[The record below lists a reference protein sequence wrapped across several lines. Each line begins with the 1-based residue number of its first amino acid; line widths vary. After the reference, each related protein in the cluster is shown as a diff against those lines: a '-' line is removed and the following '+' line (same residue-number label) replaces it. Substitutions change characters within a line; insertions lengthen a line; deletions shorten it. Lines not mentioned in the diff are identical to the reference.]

1 MVELPEKNT
10 ASLEWLDRS
19 LIIEVQRDNIRYP
32 VMIDIGNSYQP
43 KRSALK

>member
-1 MVELPEKNT
+1 MVEISEKNA

-19 LIIEVQRDNIRYP
+19 LIIEVQRENIRYP
-32 VMIDIGNSYQP
+32 VMIDIGNAYQP

>member
-1 MVELPEKNT
+1 MVEMSEKNA

-19 LIIEVQRDNIRYP
+19 LIIEVQRDSIRYP